1 MSNRRNRNL
10 QRRRKGL
17 AINRLRWTTFLILG
31 IAYLALLYVGP
42 EMFLPTQAN
51 DAQSVA
57 ALSSSADEVN
67 SFDGYAAMAFIYS
80 VTSSWS
86 RYLILIGVA
95 LAFLYAA
102 TRYIQTLPQAMAVGF
117 LSVAP
122 MLLFL
127 CFFVKDTMYLPFM
140 VLALAVFQNVRSTL
154 WAVVIG
160 AVLMCLYAV
169 IFRQYF
175 LLIALAF
182 VAIVIFRKSNWLA
195 RFLIVI
201 SIPIILLAIP
211 VDIYVYL
218 QEQRD
223 IVNAGRIG
231 FSGAGN
237 RTAFINPLAATGLE
251 SFLYNYGY
259 AVLRLNLPII
269 FGSGLKEAA
278 MMAQILLLAL
288 LVGLGLSS
296 KDPRVWRPTTL
307 FLAHFMVLMLFEPD
321 LGSYLRH
328 IMTSMPLLA
337 PAVALMQLRSV
348 RPSSRS
354 KPTNRAKITLSPSAL
369 GLRRRV
375 DLGVRTNLSNN

>member
-1 MSNRRNRNL
+1 MSNRRNRSL
-10 QRRRKGL
+10 QRRRQGL
-17 AINRLRWTTFLILG
+17 AINRLRWTTFLILA

-42 EMFLPTQAN
+42 ETFLPTQAN
-51 DAQSVA
+51 DAKSVA

-67 SFDGYAAMAFIYS
+67 SFDGYAAMALIYA

-102 TRYIQTLPQAMAVGF
+102 TRYIQTLPQAMVVGF

-140 VLALAVFQNVRSTL
+140 VLALVAFQKVRSTIS
-154 WAVVIG
+154 AVVI
-160 AVLMCLYAV
+160 ATFLLCIYAV

-175 LLIALAF
+175 LLIALVF
-182 VAIVIFRKSNWLA
+182 VALVIFRNSNWLA
-195 RFLIVI
+195 RFLMVI
-201 SIPIILLAIP
+201 AIPVVLLAIP
-211 VDIYVYL
+211 ADIYVAL

-223 IVNAGRIG
+223 IVNVHRIG
-231 FSGAGN
+231 FSGGGT
-237 RTAFINPLAATGLE
+237 RTAFINPMTPIGLE

-259 AVLRLNLPII
+259 AILRLNLPAI
-269 FGSGLKEAA
+269 FGGGVKEAA
-278 MMAQILLLAL
+278 MMAQIAVLAVLLS
-288 LVGLGLSS
+288 LGLSS
-296 KDPRVWRPTTL
+296 TDSRVWRPATL

-337 PAVALMQLRSV
+337 PAVQRLSV
-348 RPSSRS
+348 IHPLSGRTGVKQRKAIGQISVPRQIAMSGYFR
-354 KPTNRAKITLSPSAL
+354 NR
-369 GLRRRV
+369 
-375 DLGVRTNLSNN
+375 